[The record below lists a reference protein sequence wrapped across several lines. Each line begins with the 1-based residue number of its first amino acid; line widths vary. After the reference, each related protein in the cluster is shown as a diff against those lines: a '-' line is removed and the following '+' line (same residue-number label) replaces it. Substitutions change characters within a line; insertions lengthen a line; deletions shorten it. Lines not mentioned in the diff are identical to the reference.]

1 MPHSLS
7 LRPLRVDDAEAMAAV
22 LADPDLY
29 TYTGGTPPG
38 EEELR
43 QRYAILARGRSEDGA
58 EDWANWIVVLEPE
71 GRPVGYVQATIPVDG
86 GPTQIAWLIGTPW
99 QGRGLAKE
107 AAGLL
112 KGELRDRGVR
122 RLVADVHP
130 EHTASQRVAQAIGL
144 APTDE
149 VVDGEV
155 RWAGSVDDG
164 GGPVPG

>member
-71 GRPVGYVQATIPVDG
+71 GRPSATSRP
-86 GPTQIAWLIGTPW
+86 PSPW
-99 QGRGLAKE
+99 TG
-107 AAGLL
+107 
-112 KGELRDRGVR
+112 DPR
-122 RLVADVHP
+122 R
-130 EHTASQRVAQAIGL
+130 S
-144 APTDE
+144 
-149 VVDGEV
+149 
-155 RWAGSVDDG
+155 
-164 GGPVPG
+164 PG

>member
-71 GRPVGYVQATIPVDG
+71 GRPVGYVQATIP
-86 GPTQIAWLIGTPW
+86 
-99 QGRGLAKE
+99 
-107 AAGLL
+107 
-112 KGELRDRGVR
+112 
-122 RLVADVHP
+122 
-130 EHTASQRVAQAIGL
+130 SM
-144 APTDE
+144 
-149 VVDGEV
+149 
-155 RWAGSVDDG
+155 AGSNCRWTAARRETPCVRASMCRRAPCG
-164 GGPVPG
+164 SR